1 MNAIKDVR
9 IIYKS
14 FYSLIL
20 LKMTNTYTNVQ
31 DWLNSNP
38 SEETINKVLD
48 LVNRNIKKSMRLEI
62 FEKSKVINKMHK
74 TMNEMEKYGVDV
86 PKNFKSKIDD
96 LEFEIES
103 MKQEIEGV
111 SKPKKE
117 KKKKEVAVD

>member
-1 MNAIKDVR
+1 MI
-9 IIYKS
+9 
-14 FYSLIL
+14 
-20 LKMTNTYTNVQ
+20 NTFTNVQ

-117 KKKKEVAVD
+117 KKKKEVTID